1 MRLSLVVFVAF
12 LLAGCGEQG
21 TSVPS
26 LTLLVDLPTP
36 AGWSRTSRVP
46 VSTGGYAD
54 LAIEPDPP
62 SYADPYAM
70 VLTEAASGNAQA
82 SLALAYLDSLRVEE
96 AQLVIDSSLSRPVQ
110 GNQGYLIQY
119 RVPSVGNRTVRE
131 LFFLWRRHDCR
142 VVLSRFDSDTASQRI
157 LKGIEQGLILN

>member
-1 MRLSLVVFVAF
+1 M
-12 LLAGCGEQG
+12 
-21 TSVPS
+21 PS

-36 AGWSRTSRVP
+36 AGWSRTAHVP
-46 VSTGGYAD
+46 VSTGAYAD

-70 VLTEAASGNAQA
+70 VLTETASGNAQA
-82 SLALAYLDSLRVEE
+82 SLALAYLDSLRVDDSR
-96 AQLVIDSSLSRPVQ
+96 LVIDSSLSRPVQ

-119 RVPSVGNRTVRE
+119 RLPTVGNRTVRE

-142 VVLSRFDSDTASQRI
+142 VVLSRLASDTVSQRI
-157 LKGIEQGLILN
+157 LRGIEQGLILN